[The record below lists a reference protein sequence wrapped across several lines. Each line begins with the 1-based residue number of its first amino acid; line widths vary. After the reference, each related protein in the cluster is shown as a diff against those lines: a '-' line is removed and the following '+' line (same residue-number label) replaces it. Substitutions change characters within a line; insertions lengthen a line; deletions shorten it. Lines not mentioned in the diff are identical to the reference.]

1 LAFLSRSVTGRVQG
15 GLTKTGNSDVCQL
28 LIHATWHHRKPYD
41 RYNDFGSARNL
52 PHPEVRARGPV
63 LR

>member
-1 LAFLSRSVTGRVQG
+1 VTGRVQG
-15 GLTKTGNSDVCQL
+15 GLTKTGDSAVCQL
-28 LIHATWHHRKPYD
+28 LIQATWHHRKPYD